1 LSIEIVSELT
11 QDDLDPRNQPYT
23 PHGKFVELFYYQG
36 REVLLSGPA
45 GTGKSICAS
54 NRLFMFA
61 EQYPGCRILIVR
73 KTRESM
79 SQSTLV
85 TWESKVVPTGH
96 PCLAGPSR
104 RNRDSYTFTN
114 GSEIICGGMKQSG
127 RDATQKIM
135 STDYD
140 FIYAPEAIEFSSE
153 EYGRLLSR
161 LRNNVSPFKQIITDT
176 NPSHPQHWLKR
187 RCDDG
192 LCKMIETRHRD
203 NPLLYDHAKNDW
215 TPFGREYLNSLESL
229 EGALRDRLYLG
240 KWAQAEGVVYTNWND
255 QIHVIDDFEIPKHWK
270 RYCAVDF
277 GVNDPFVAIYGAQDP
292 DTKKVYFYREYV
304 RTSDIIEHHAAEMK
318 KMEKGEKIEAT
329 ICDHEKNARLTL
341 EKHLGRSTCLA
352 NKKEIMAGIDCMQTF
367 LKNQADGRPGL
378 FVFESLRNTFDKTM
392 DERKLPM
399 GIIQEMPSYV
409 WDQSVQKGI
418 KDKPIDRDNHSL
430 DCGRYLVMY
439 IKDNTIPWV
448 PPDAMKTPEPV
459 PTFQRPRG
467 PLNNMPQFR
476 RNNQSPFGR

>member
-1 LSIEIVSELT
+1 
-11 QDDLDPRNQPYT
+11 
-23 PHGKFVELFYYQG
+23 
-36 REVLLSGPA
+36 
-45 GTGKSICAS
+45 
-54 NRLFMFA
+54 
-61 EQYPGCRILIVR
+61 
-73 KTRESM
+73 
-79 SQSTLV
+79 
-85 TWESKVVPTGH
+85 
-96 PCLAGPSR
+96 
-104 RNRDSYTFTN
+104 
-114 GSEIICGGMKQSG
+114 
-127 RDATQKIM
+127 
-135 STDYD
+135 
-140 FIYAPEAIEFSSE
+140 
-153 EYGRLLSR
+153 
-161 LRNNVSPFKQIITDT
+161 
-176 NPSHPQHWLKR
+176 
-187 RCDDG
+187 
-192 LCKMIETRHRD
+192 
-203 NPLLYDHAKNDW
+203 
-215 TPFGREYLNSLESL
+215 
-229 EGALRDRLYLG
+229 
-240 KWAQAEGVVYTNWND
+240 
-255 QIHVIDDFEIPKHWK
+255 
-270 RYCAVDF
+270 
-277 GVNDPFVAIYGAQDP
+277 
-292 DTKKVYFYREYV
+292 
-304 RTSDIIEHHAAEMK
+304 MK